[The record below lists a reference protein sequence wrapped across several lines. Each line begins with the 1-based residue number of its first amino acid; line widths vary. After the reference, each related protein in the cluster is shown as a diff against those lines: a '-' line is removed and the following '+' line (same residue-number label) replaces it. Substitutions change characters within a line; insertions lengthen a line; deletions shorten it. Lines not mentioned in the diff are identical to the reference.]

1 MPCKF
6 VVILDSSNVID
17 SPITNFAWVSLTI
30 STVVAFVCPAKI
42 ATAPLV
48 APLIFSPKTVVVF
61 SDNPLTKT
69 NLSNI
74 GSAKLTD
81 SNTPTTLN
89 TSGVFKDISL
99 SWTLNP

>member
-1 MPCKF
+1 M
-6 VVILDSSNVID
+6 
-17 SPITNFAWVSLTI
+17 SLTI
-30 STVVAFVCPAKI
+30 SRVVAFVCPAKI

>member
-1 MPCKF
+1 M
-6 VVILDSSNVID
+6 
-17 SPITNFAWVSLTI
+17 SLTI
-30 STVVAFVCPAKI
+30 SKVVAFVCPAKI

-48 APLIFSPKTVVVF
+48 TPLIFSPNIVF
-61 SDNPLTKT
+61 VSSDNPLTKT

-81 SNTPTTLN
+81 SNTPTTLK

-99 SWTLNP
+99 S